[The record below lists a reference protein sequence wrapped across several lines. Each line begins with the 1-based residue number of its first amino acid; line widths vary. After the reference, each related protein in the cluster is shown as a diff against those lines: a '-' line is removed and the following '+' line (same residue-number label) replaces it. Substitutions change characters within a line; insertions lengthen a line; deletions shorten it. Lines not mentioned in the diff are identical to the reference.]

1 MSDNKASLKDVVA
14 AYLRKHPDLLK
25 DYPDLLETLNLPHAS
40 GAASSLI
47 ERQVKQLR
55 TQNQDLNRQLNRLV
69 HVAAENEL
77 LMTRLHQLTLELLA
91 IPQPAAFFQH
101 LATSLKDNFRAD
113 IVKVVLF
120 DGELAAMAGKQVLW
134 LAADDDKA
142 RMFRAPSVRN
152 QPICGRLN
160 ETKLA
165 ILFED
170 KAQWV
175 KSTALVPIGQEGAD
189 GILAIGSSDAT
200 RFYPGMGTLFLKLL
214 ADVIASHLAQ
224 AQLLAQQL
232 AEQQELPQEQRRT
245 A

>member
-1 MSDNKASLKDVVA
+1 MTDNKASLKDVVA
-14 AYLRKHPDLLK
+14 AYLRKHPDLLN
-25 DYPDLLETLNLPHAS
+25 DYPDLLETLNLPHPS

-77 LMTRLHQLTLELLA
+77 LMTRLHHLTLELLA

-101 LATSLKDNFRAD
+101 LSGSLKDNFRAD
-113 IVKVVLF
+113 IVRVVLF
-120 DGELAAMAGKQVLW
+120 DSELATMAGKQVLW
-134 LAADDDKA
+134 LAADDDKT
-142 RMFRAPSVRN
+142 RMFKAHSTQN
-152 QPICGRLN
+152 QAVCGRLN
-160 ETKLA
+160 EAKLS

-175 KSTALVPIGQEGAD
+175 KSTALVPIGPNGAD

-214 ADVIASHLAQ
+214 ADVIASSLSQARQQ
-224 AQLLAQQL
+224 AQ
-232 AEQQELPQEQRRT
+232 PQEQRRT